1 MAVDE
6 DTIAVVA
13 YFMVGGIV
21 SVKSA
26 LSGADMIA
34 VSAIVVTLHLV
45 LAKCSTSLEAITT
58 VASWYDSTTVTT
70 QSQQEMLF
78 VKTLTI
84 NMVLMISSWWRHTM

>member
-21 SVKSA
+21 SVKST

-45 LAKCSTSLEAITT
+45 LAKCSTSLEAIT
-58 VASWYDSTTVTT
+58 VASWHDSTTVTT
-70 QSQQEMLF
+70 QSQQEILF
-78 VKTLTI
+78 VKALTI